1 MATRNPYAMDPGLM
15 AGFSNLSRALL
26 GSAQDDASIA
36 QANLANTR
44 GELVSAQTAT
54 EEALLDPRTKEILAN
69 VLLKEA
75 QANTSGQQGNFF
87 SSQTVGQ
94 NIANTDD
101 QNQLD
106 AFNALSSD
114 PAMMQRVEQM
124 IGAPGVDAS
133 ALVRAMFNLD
143 SNSQQ
148 VQTAL
153 AGVGTDADNQ
163 TARTIQLDP
172 NSSELDILKAM
183 AITDPAAFGSITN
196 NNLDNQTSRFN
207 NAANNTQSGENNA
220 ANNTQSGQNNAANN
234 TQSGQNNA
242 ANNTQS
248 GENNAA
254 NNTQSGQNNAANNT
268 QSGQNNAANNTQSGN
283 NNAANNTQSGQNNAA
298 NNTQSGENNAA
309 NNTQSG
315 QNNAANNTQSGKN
328 NAATN
333 TQSGNNNAATN
344 QTNMDI
350 AELKQEVGSENYT
363 EFLEQ
368 YAITVNKYGSEMMEL
383 PLQAMGWLEKT
394 AMQAIR
400 DDMKEDPSIIYGD
413 AFNQNAVPMVAAG
426 HMKVTFGYN
435 FLFPKFVFDMHLRD
449 GNRDQLLISAKEM
462 GYAEEQI
469 VNLGKQFDDARE

>member
-44 GELVSAQTAT
+44 GELVAAQTAT

-75 QANTSGQQGNFF
+75 QANTSGQQGNYY
-87 SSQTVGQ
+87 SSQTIGQ
-94 NIANTDD
+94 NIANEDD
-101 QNQLD
+101 QNQLN
-106 AFNALSSD
+106 AFNALAND
-114 PAMMQRVEQM
+114 PAMMRRFEEM
-124 IGAPGVDAS
+124 LGAPGVDAS

-143 SNSQQ
+143 SNSLQ
-148 VQTAL
+148 VQAAL

-172 NSSELDILKAM
+172 NSSQSDILSAM
-183 AITDPAAFGSITN
+183 AITDPTAFGSITN
-196 NNLDNQTSRFN
+196 NNLDNKTLRLN
-207 NAANNTQSGENNA
+207 NADDNKRAVFTNA
-220 ANNTQSGQNNAANN
+220 ADNKRAVDNNVADNERAVFTNAADN
-234 TQSGQNNA
+234 
-242 ANNTQS
+242 
-248 GENNAA
+248 E
-254 NNTQSGQNNAANNT
+254 
-268 QSGQNNAANNTQSGN
+268 
-283 NNAANNTQSGQNNAA
+283 
-298 NNTQSGENNAA
+298 
-309 NNTQSG
+309 
-315 QNNAANNTQSGKN
+315 QSGKN

-333 TQSGNNNAATN
+333 EQSGKNNAATNDQSGKNNAATN
-344 QTNMDI
+344 QTQKDI
-350 AELKQEVGSENYT
+350 AALKEEVGSEAYT

-368 YAITVNKYGSEMMEL
+368 YALTVNKYGSEMMEL
-383 PLQAMGWLEKT
+383 PFQAMGWLEKT

-435 FLFPKFVFDMHLRD
+435 FLFPKFVFDMHLQD

-462 GYAEEQI
+462 GYTEEQI

>member
-1 MATRNPYAMDPGLM
+1 MAERNPYAMDPNLA

-44 GELVSAQTAT
+44 GELVAAQTAT

-75 QANTSGQQGNFF
+75 QANTSGQQGNYY
-87 SSQTVGQ
+87 SSQTIGQ
-94 NIANTDD
+94 NIANEDD

-106 AFNALSSD
+106 AFNALSSN
-114 PAMMQRVEQM
+114 PAMMRRVEEM
-124 IGAPGVDAS
+124 LGAPGVDAS

-143 SNSQQ
+143 SNSLQ
-148 VQTAL
+148 VQAAL

-172 NSSELDILKAM
+172 TSSQSDILSAM
-183 AITDPAAFGSITN
+183 AITDPTAFGSITN
-196 NNLDNQTSRFN
+196 NNLDNKTLRLN
-207 NAANNTQSGENNA
+207 NADDNKRAVFTNA
-220 ANNTQSGQNNAANN
+220 ADNKRAVDTNAATND
-234 TQSGQNNA
+234 
-242 ANNTQS
+242 
-248 GENNAA
+248 
-254 NNTQSGQNNAANNT
+254 
-268 QSGQNNAANNTQSGN
+268 
-283 NNAANNTQSGQNNAA
+283 
-298 NNTQSGENNAA
+298 
-309 NNTQSG
+309 
-315 QNNAANNTQSGKN
+315 QSGKN

-333 TQSGNNNAATN
+333 QTQK
-344 QTNMDI
+344 DI
-350 AELKQEVGSENYT
+350 AALKEEVGSEAYT

-368 YAITVNKYGSEMMEL
+368 YALTVNKYGAEMMEL
-383 PLQAMGWLEKT
+383 PFQAMGWLEKT

-462 GYAEEQI
+462 GYTEEQI

>member
-44 GELVSAQTAT
+44 GELVAAQTAT

-75 QANTSGQQGNFF
+75 QANTSGQQGNYY
-87 SSQTVGQ
+87 SSQTIGQ
-94 NIANTDD
+94 NIANEDD
-101 QNQLD
+101 QNQLN
-106 AFNALSSD
+106 AFNALAND
-114 PAMMQRVEQM
+114 PAMMRRFEEM
-124 IGAPGVDAS
+124 LGAPGVDAS

-143 SNSQQ
+143 SNSLQ
-148 VQTAL
+148 VQAAL

-172 NSSELDILKAM
+172 NSSQSDILSAM
-183 AITDPAAFGSITN
+183 AITDPTAFGSITN
-196 NNLDNQTSRFN
+196 NNLDNKTLRLNNADDNKRAVFTNAADNKRAVDNNAADNERAIFN
-207 NAANNTQSGENNA
+207 NAANNKRAVDNNA
-220 ANNTQSGQNNAANN
+220 ADNKRAVDNNVADNERAVFTNAADN
-234 TQSGQNNA
+234 
-242 ANNTQS
+242 
-248 GENNAA
+248 E
-254 NNTQSGQNNAANNT
+254 
-268 QSGQNNAANNTQSGN
+268 
-283 NNAANNTQSGQNNAA
+283 
-298 NNTQSGENNAA
+298 
-309 NNTQSG
+309 
-315 QNNAANNTQSGKN
+315 QSGKN

-333 TQSGNNNAATN
+333 EQSGKNNAATNDQSGKNNAATN
-344 QTNMDI
+344 QTQKDI
-350 AELKQEVGSENYT
+350 AALKEEVGSEAYT

-368 YAITVNKYGSEMMEL
+368 YALTVNKYGSEMMEL
-383 PLQAMGWLEKT
+383 PFQAMGWLEKT

-462 GYAEEQI
+462 GYTEEQI

>member
-44 GELVSAQTAT
+44 GELVAAQTAT

-75 QANTSGQQGNFF
+75 QANTSGQQGNYY
-87 SSQTVGQ
+87 SSQTIGQ
-94 NIANTDD
+94 NIANEDD
-101 QNQLD
+101 QNQLN
-106 AFNALSSD
+106 AFNALAND
-114 PAMMQRVEQM
+114 PAMMRRFEEM
-124 IGAPGVDAS
+124 LGAPGVDAS

-143 SNSQQ
+143 SNSLQ
-148 VQTAL
+148 VQAAL

-172 NSSELDILKAM
+172 NSSQSDILSAM
-183 AITDPAAFGSITN
+183 AITDPTAFGSITN
-196 NNLDNQTSRFN
+196 NNLDNKTLRLNNADDNKRAVFTNAADNKRAVDN
-207 NAANNTQSGENNA
+207 NAADNERAVFTNA
-220 ANNTQSGQNNAANN
+220 ADN
-234 TQSGQNNA
+234 
-242 ANNTQS
+242 
-248 GENNAA
+248 E
-254 NNTQSGQNNAANNT
+254 
-268 QSGQNNAANNTQSGN
+268 
-283 NNAANNTQSGQNNAA
+283 
-298 NNTQSGENNAA
+298 
-309 NNTQSG
+309 
-315 QNNAANNTQSGKN
+315 QSGKN

-333 TQSGNNNAATN
+333 EQSGKNNAATNDQSGKNNAATN
-344 QTNMDI
+344 QTQKDI
-350 AELKQEVGSENYT
+350 AALKEEVGSEAYT

-368 YAITVNKYGSEMMEL
+368 YALTVNKYGSEMMEL
-383 PLQAMGWLEKT
+383 PFQAMGWLEKT

-435 FLFPKFVFDMHLRD
+435 FLFPKFVFDMHLQD

-462 GYAEEQI
+462 GYTEEQI